1 MTRRVYAGRIASKG
15 IASGTL
21 WRDADPQ
28 LVTARP
34 ATTVIAAVAA
44 TIRQLTALQ
53 RAAGKLGSD
62 ILQFQIEMLEDDAF
76 VADLLQSAA
85 AKDARRAIETVMN
98 GQIQHFLKSDAET
111 FAARALD
118 LTDLRDRLLA
128 NFAGGR
134 PRERTAGIPEAAILV
149 AEDLTPSRFLELD
162 WSKVKAVAA
171 QAGSAASH
179 VALLARAQSVPML
192 VGVGKIDPLTT
203 GRSALLDAVSGRLIV
218 DPEPA
223 EVSALASG
231 VDGIVVTDDEALGGA
246 LLPGGEP
253 VEVHLSVNALTA
265 LDQAPREWFDGIG
278 LVRTE
283 LLLRGPEDMLDE
295 TYQAESYR
303 RLFAWAGDRPVTI
316 RLFDAGGDKPIPG
329 FSLAGEANPFLGT
342 RGARILARRQ
352 DVLETQYAAI
362 LAAAAGRSAR
372 ILIPMLSLPRE
383 MVYFRETLQKV
394 ALERGLDASQASLGM
409 MVETPSAALEVD
421 KFGADFF
428 SVGTNDLIQY
438 TLAASRDG
446 NALDFGD
453 DVPAAVLEL
462 IARVVEHGEQNGA
475 DVSLCGDAATS
486 PVQLKQ
492 ILECGIRSIAVP
504 GKFAPRVKHLIRHGA

>member
-28 LVTARP
+28 LAAVRP

-62 ILQFQIEMLEDDAF
+62 ILQFQVEMLEDDVFIAE
-76 VADLLQSAA
+76 LLESAA
-85 AKDARRAIETVMN
+85 KKDPRGAIETVMN
-98 GQIQHFLKSDAET
+98 GQIQHFLSSDAET

-134 PRERTAGIPEAAILV
+134 PHPRGAEMPEGAILV

-192 VGVGKIDPLTT
+192 VGVGKIDPSMA
-203 GRSALLDAVSGRLIV
+203 GRPALLDAVSGKLIV

-223 EVSALASG
+223 ELSALAPNS
-231 VDGIVVTDDEALGGA
+231 DSVVVADDEALGSA
-246 LLPGGEP
+246 ILPGGEQ

-295 TYQAESYR
+295 DFQADSYR
-303 RLFAWAGDRPVTI
+303 RLFAWAGEHPVTI
-316 RLFDAGGDKPIPG
+316 RVFDAGGDKPIPG
-329 FSLAGEANPFLGT
+329 FSLTGEPNPFLGT
-342 RGARILARRQ
+342 RGARILARRP
-352 DVLETQYAAI
+352 DVLQTQYAAI
-362 LAAAAGRSAR
+362 LKAAAGRLVR

-383 MVYFRETLQKV
+383 MVYFRDMLRKV
-394 ALERGLDASQASLGM
+394 ATEHGLEASRASLGM

-428 SVGTNDLIQY
+428 SIGTNDLIQY

-462 IARVVEHGEQNGA
+462 IARVVEHAGRVGA

-486 PVQLKQ
+486 PVQLKR
-492 ILECGIRSIAVP
+492 ILECGIRSIAIP
-504 GKFAPRVKHLIRHGA
+504 GKFAPRVKHLIRHGE